1 VVGAAFAARRF
12 TPPRILKVTPVDGA
26 HRVT

>member
-26 HRVT
+26 TA